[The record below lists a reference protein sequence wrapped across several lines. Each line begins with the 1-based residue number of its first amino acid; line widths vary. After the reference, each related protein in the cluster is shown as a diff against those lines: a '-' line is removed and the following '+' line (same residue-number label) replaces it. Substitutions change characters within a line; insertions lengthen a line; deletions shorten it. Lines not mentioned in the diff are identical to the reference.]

1 MAENK
6 EVKSRRAALT
16 ERLQGK
22 YPDADFSDEEVLF
35 GRISDDYDDYDK
47 KIAEYD
53 EEDKKLSDM
62 MAADPRSASFLMAWR
77 DGEHPMTA
85 FVRRF
90 GKEGLEELLENEEK
104 MDEFAK
110 ANEEYL
116 ERVANEKKLEEEY
129 ERNISESLA
138 TVDSMQEE
146 GGYSED
152 EMNAA
157 LDFLLG
163 IIRDGIVG
171 KFSRESLE
179 MAMKAMNHDSDVTE
193 AAAEAEVR
201 GRNARI
207 EEKLRKP
214 KTDGTANI
222 AGSNN
227 LTPQQKKGT
236 SIFDIAA
243 SAR

>member
-6 EVKSRRAALT
+6 EEKSRRAAFT

-22 YPDADFSDEEVLF
+22 YPETDFSDEEVLF

-47 KIAEYD
+47 RLSEYD
-53 EEDKKLSDM
+53 EEDKKMSDM
-62 MAADPRSASFLMAWR
+62 FAADPRSASFLVAWR
-77 DGEHPMTA
+77 NGEHPMTA
-85 FVRRF
+85 LVRQF
-90 GKEGLEELLENEEK
+90 GKEGLEELLENDDK

-116 ERVANEKKLEEEY
+116 ERIANEKKLEEEY
-129 ERNISESLA
+129 ESNISESLA

-171 KFSRESLE
+171 KFSRESLA
-179 MAMKAMNHDSDVTE
+179 MAMKAMKHDSDVAE
-193 AAAEAEVR
+193 AAGEAEVR

-214 KTDGTANI
+214 RTDGTANI

-227 LTPQQKKGT
+227 IAPQHKMGT
-236 SIFDIAA
+236 SIFDVAA
-243 SAR
+243 GAR